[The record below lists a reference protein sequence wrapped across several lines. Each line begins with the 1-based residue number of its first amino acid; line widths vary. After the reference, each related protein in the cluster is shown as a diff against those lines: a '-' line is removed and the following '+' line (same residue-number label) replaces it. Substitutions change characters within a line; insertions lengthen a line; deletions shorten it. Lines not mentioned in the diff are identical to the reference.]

1 LIKVTLMCKHF
12 VVKVRFVDSYSW
24 MVGSERIAS
33 LSDILSV
40 ERASKVH
47 AITSFALEMFWT
59 RMSYEFSLS
68 TPQPIDFTD

>member
-1 LIKVTLMCKHF
+1 
-12 VVKVRFVDSYSW
+12 